1 MAREQQGFTLIEL
14 MIVVAMIAILAAIAL
29 PNYRDHVT
37 RSRVIEAT
45 SGLSDARVKMEQ
57 YFQDNRSYP
66 TSGCTTSSPAG
77 ANQITVM
84 TLQNFAITC
93 GTPTTTTYTATATG
107 TNAMVGFVYTIAQ
120 DNTRTSTFASSG
132 ASKGWV
138 SSTTCWVIRK
148 DGSC

>member
-1 MAREQQGFTLIEL
+1 MARRQQGFTLIEL

-29 PNYRDHVT
+29 PNYRDHMI

-57 YFQDNRSYP
+57 FFQDNRTYP
-66 TSGCTTSSPAG
+66 TAGCTTGTPSAT
-77 ANQITVM
+77 QIKVM
-84 TLQNFAITC
+84 AMQNFSLDC
-93 GTPTTTTYTATATG
+93 GAPTATTYTVTANG
-107 TNAMVGFVYTIAQ
+107 TNAMVGFAYTVDQLNA
-120 DNTRTSTFASSG
+120 RTSTFASSG

-138 SSTTCWVIRK
+138 SSATCWVIRK